1 MHAGGPCPANGLPGP
16 QSHGV
21 LLPWVVPGAQA
32 GVKQFR
38 GRYRGAELVPWH
50 ACCACWAVQGGIHPD
65 FTGDSYLRLLEAAK
79 TAAPGI
85 HVHAFR

>member
-1 MHAGGPCPANGLPGP
+1 
-16 QSHGV
+16 
-21 LLPWVVPGAQA
+21 
-32 GVKQFR
+32 
-38 GRYRGAELVPWH
+38 
-50 ACCACWAVQGGIHPD
+50 VQGGIHPD